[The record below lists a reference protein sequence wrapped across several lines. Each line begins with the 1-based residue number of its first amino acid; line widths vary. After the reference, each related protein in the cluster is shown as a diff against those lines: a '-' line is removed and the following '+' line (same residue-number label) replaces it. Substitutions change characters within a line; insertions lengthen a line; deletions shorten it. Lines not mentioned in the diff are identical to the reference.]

1 MERIEARAPPR
12 IGVRGPFDD
21 ALFPVRQPMF
31 CPTCQQ
37 DVPALAV
44 PEEPG
49 VVRCAFCGEDL
60 EVRGQETGDRS
71 QETVNSTRV
80 SDYHFSTERL
90 TETEEWADRE
100 LEDVAPASS
109 LPPRPDL
116 TDWELDPQLRAA
128 ERLLKGLRQTAP
140 AESVTAM
147 HTAHAQAPS
156 WHVPATPATSPAEP
170 PRAKQEWIASA
181 RAEKSGTLAWACL
194 SLGVMALAC
203 GGVLVAWSLLSDR
216 GDLWS
221 LGLPLAVVGQ
231 GGLVIGLLLQ
241 LDGLWNSSRKTE
253 ETLTQ
258 LDGKLH
264 DLAHTTTMLGT
275 TRSTP
280 AQSFYVH
287 MAEGASPH
295 LLLADLKGQLD
306 LLAER
311 LTRK

>member
-1 MERIEARAPPR
+1 MERIEAQVPPR
-12 IGVRGPFDD
+12 IGVRGPLDD

-60 EVRGQETGDRS
+60 EVRGQESGDRS
-71 QETVNSTRV
+71 QESVNSTRV
-80 SDYHFSTERL
+80 SDYHFSTERV
-90 TETEEWADRE
+90 TETEEWADRQVE
-100 LEDVAPASS
+100 EVAPANS

-128 ERLLKGLRQTAP
+128 ERLLKGLRQTSPEANVTAAHSQAP
-140 AESVTAM
+140 A
-147 HTAHAQAPS
+147 
-156 WHVPATPATSPAEP
+156 WHVPPAPAASPAEP
-170 PRAKQEWIASA
+170 PRTRQEPIPSAK
-181 RAEKSGTLAWACL
+181 AEKSGTLAWACL

-203 GGVLVAWSLLSDR
+203 GAVLVGWSLFVDR

-311 LTRK
+311 LARK

>member
-1 MERIEARAPPR
+1 
-12 IGVRGPFDD
+12 
-21 ALFPVRQPMF
+21 MF
-31 CPTCQQ
+31 CPSCQQ

-49 VVRCAFCGEDL
+49 VVRCAFCGEEL
-60 EVRGQETGDRS
+60 EMRVQETGVREQETGVRS
-71 QETVNSTRV
+71 QWSGGRTQEFVDSEQEQLPVGSFNSARV
-80 SDYHFSTERL
+80 SDPE
-90 TETEEWADRE
+90 ETVDRE
-100 LEDVAPASS
+100 SPEPGPVGP
-109 LPPRPDL
+109 LPPRLDL
-116 TDWELDPQLRAA
+116 EDWDLEPKLRAT
-128 ERLLKGLRQTAP
+128 ERLLKGLRQEEP
-140 AESVTAM
+140 LESISAT
-147 HTAHAQAPS
+147 HSAHAQS
-156 WHVPATPATSPAEP
+156 LGWHVPESRNAS
-170 PRAKQEWIASA
+170 SA
-181 RAEKSGTLAWACL
+181 RTSREREVTAPQEKQEKSGTLAWTCL

-203 GGVLVAWSLLSDR
+203 GGVLIAWSLIAGRD
-216 GDLWS
+216 DLWS
-221 LGLPLAVVGQ
+221 IGLPLAVVGQ

-241 LDGLWNSSRKTE
+241 LDGLWQSSKKTE

-311 LTRK
+311 MARK

>member
-1 MERIEARAPPR
+1 
-12 IGVRGPFDD
+12 
-21 ALFPVRQPMF
+21 MF

-60 EVRGQETGDRS
+60 EVRGQETGDSS
-71 QETVNSTRV
+71 QETVGSARV

-90 TETEEWADRE
+90 TETEELADTQFKDIE
-100 LEDVAPASS
+100 PVSS
-109 LPPRPDL
+109 FPPRPDL

-128 ERLLKGLRQTAP
+128 ERLLKGLRQAAP
-140 AESVTAM
+140 AESVTAV
-147 HTAHAQAPS
+147 HAAHAQAPT
-156 WHVPATPATSPAEP
+156 WHVPSAPAASPAEP
-170 PRAKQEWIASA
+170 SRARREPIASA
-181 RAEKSGTLAWACL
+181 KAEKSGTLAWACL

-203 GGVLVAWSLLSDR
+203 GGVLVAWSLLSNR

-241 LDGLWNSSRKTE
+241 LDGLWNSSKKTE

-311 LTRK
+311 LARK

>member
-1 MERIEARAPPR
+1 
-12 IGVRGPFDD
+12 
-21 ALFPVRQPMF
+21 MF
-31 CPTCQQ
+31 CPACQQ

-49 VVRCAFCGEDL
+49 VIRCAFCSEEL
-60 EVRGQETGDRS
+60 EMRLRDSGGRDPKLALSDGSDESNESEEAETIH
-71 QETVNSTRV
+71 QPERV
-80 SDYHFSTERL
+80 S
-90 TETEEWADRE
+90 
-100 LEDVAPASS
+100 P
-109 LPPRPDL
+109 LPPRLDL
-116 TDWELDPQLRAA
+116 EDWELEPQLRAA
-128 ERLLKGLRQTAP
+128 ERLLKGLRQEAP
-140 AESVTAM
+140 GEHVSA
-147 HTAHAQAPS
+147 AHAAHRPVPD
-156 WHVPATPATSPAEP
+156 WHVPAANTPQPAEVALAWRQKNVP
-170 PRAKQEWIASA
+170 EQ
-181 RAEKSGTLAWACL
+181 AEKSGTLAWTCL

-203 GGVLVAWSLLSDR
+203 GGVLIAWSLLAGRD
-216 GDLWS
+216 DLWS
-221 LGLPLAVVGQ
+221 IGLPLAVVGQ

-241 LDGLWNSSRKTE
+241 LDGLWQTSKKTE
-253 ETLTQ
+253 ESLTH

-311 LTRK
+311 MSRK

>member
-1 MERIEARAPPR
+1 
-12 IGVRGPFDD
+12 
-21 ALFPVRQPMF
+21 MF
-31 CPTCQQ
+31 CPACQQ

-49 VVRCAFCGEDL
+49 VIRCAFCSEEL
-60 EVRGQETGDRS
+60 EMRVQESGGRDPKLALSDGSDESNESEEAETIQQ
-71 QETVNSTRV
+71 QERV
-80 SDYHFSTERL
+80 S
-90 TETEEWADRE
+90 
-100 LEDVAPASS
+100 P
-109 LPPRPDL
+109 LPPRLDL
-116 TDWELDPQLRAA
+116 EDWELEPQLRAA
-128 ERLLKGLRQTAP
+128 ERLLKGLRQEAP
-140 AESVTAM
+140 AEQVSAVHA
-147 HTAHAQAPS
+147 AHRPAPD
-156 WHVPATPATSPAEP
+156 WHVPAANIPLPAEV
-170 PRAKQEWIASA
+170 AQA
-181 RAEKSGTLAWACL
+181 RRQTNIPEQAEKSGTLAWTCL

-203 GGVLVAWSLLSDR
+203 GGVLIAWSLLGGRD
-216 GDLWS
+216 DLWS
-221 LGLPLAVVGQ
+221 IGLPLAVVGQ

-241 LDGLWNSSRKTE
+241 LDGLWQTSKKTE
-253 ETLTQ
+253 ETLTH

-311 LTRK
+311 MSRK

>member
-1 MERIEARAPPR
+1 
-12 IGVRGPFDD
+12 
-21 ALFPVRQPMF
+21 MF

-60 EVRGQETGDRS
+60 EVRGQESGVTS
-71 QETVNSTRV
+71 QETVGSARV
-80 SDYHFSTERL
+80 SDYHFSTAKV
-90 TETEEWADRE
+90 TETEELADTQFKDIE
-100 LEDVAPASS
+100 PVSS

-128 ERLLKGLRQTAP
+128 ERLLKGLRQAAP

-147 HTAHAQAPS
+147 HSAHAQAPT
-156 WHVPATPATSPAEP
+156 WHVPTSPAASPAESPRLRQEP
-170 PRAKQEWIASA
+170 IPSAKG
-181 RAEKSGTLAWACL
+181 EKSGTLAWACL

-203 GGVLVAWSLLSDR
+203 GGVLVGWSLLADR

-287 MAEGASPH
+287 MVEGASPH

-311 LTRK
+311 LARK

>member
-1 MERIEARAPPR
+1 MC
-12 IGVRGPFDD
+12 
-21 ALFPVRQPMF
+21 LPMF
-31 CPTCQQ
+31 CPACQQ

-49 VVRCAFCGEDL
+49 VVRCAFCGEEL
-60 EVRGQETGDRS
+60 EVRGQESEDRS
-71 QETVNSTRV
+71 QESVGSALRT
-80 SDYHFSTERL
+80 DL
-90 TETEEWADRE
+90 EEMPDFE
-100 LEDVAPASS
+100 PVSS
-109 LPPRPDL
+109 LPARPDL
-116 TDWELDPQLRAA
+116 EDWDLEPQLRAT

-140 AESVTAM
+140 IENVMAT
-147 HTAHAQAPS
+147 HTPHAQAPD
-156 WHVPATPATSPAEP
+156 WHVPVSPST
-170 PRAKQEWIASA
+170 RQEKAVSQT
-181 RAEKSGTLAWACL
+181 AEKSGTLAWACL

-203 GGVLVAWSLLSDR
+203 GLVLIAWSLAGSRD
-216 GDLWS
+216 DLWS
-221 LGLPLAVVGQ
+221 IGLPLAVVGQ

-241 LDGLWNSSRKTE
+241 QSGLWQSNQKTD
-253 ETLTQ
+253 ETLTL
-258 LDGKLH
+258 LDDKLH

-311 LTRK
+311 LARK

>member
-1 MERIEARAPPR
+1 
-12 IGVRGPFDD
+12 
-21 ALFPVRQPMF
+21 MF

-49 VVRCAFCGEDL
+49 VVRCAFCAEELGLGE
-60 EVRGQETGDRS
+60 RGQESGATS
-71 QETVNSTRV
+71 QES
-80 SDYHFSTERL
+80 ERL
-90 TETEEWADRE
+90 VLVSAASETRAEQIGTTEHRSAEPLGR
-100 LEDVAPASS
+100 LP
-109 LPPRPDL
+109 LPPKPVLDDWDL
-116 TDWELDPQLRAA
+116 EPEMRSA
-128 ERLLKGLRQTAP
+128 ERLLKGLRQSAP
-140 AESVTAM
+140 AGSVAV
-147 HTAHAQAPS
+147 AHAEHEDAQA
-156 WHVPATPATSPAEP
+156 WHVPATKTPVPKRS
-170 PRAKQEWIASA
+170 QEQAGS
-181 RAEKSGTLAWACL
+181 EKSGSLAWTCL

-203 GGVLVAWSLLSDR
+203 GLVLIAWSLIEER

-221 LGLPLAVVGQ
+221 LGLPLAIVGQ
-231 GGLVIGLLLQ
+231 GGLVIGLLMQ
-241 LDGLWNSSRKTE
+241 LEGLWRNSKRTQ

-258 LDGKLH
+258 LDGKLS

-287 MAEGASPH
+287 LAEGASPH

-311 LTRK
+311 MSRK

>member
-1 MERIEARAPPR
+1 
-12 IGVRGPFDD
+12 
-21 ALFPVRQPMF
+21 MF
-31 CPTCQQ
+31 CPACQQ

-49 VVRCAFCGEDL
+49 VVRCAFCGEEL
-60 EVRGQETGDRS
+60 EVRGQESGEWS
-71 QETVNSTRV
+71 QESVGSAPGTDLEEMPNFEPV
-80 SDYHFSTERL
+80 S
-90 TETEEWADRE
+90 
-100 LEDVAPASS
+100 V

-116 TDWELDPQLRAA
+116 EDWDLEPQLRAT

-140 AESVTAM
+140 AESVMAT
-147 HTAHAQAPS
+147 HTAHAQAPA
-156 WHVPATPATSPAEP
+156 WHVPAASAEP
-170 PRAKQEWIASA
+170 PRARQEVVVPK
-181 RAEKSGTLAWACL
+181 RAEKSSSLAWACL

-203 GGVLVAWSLLSDR
+203 GLVLIGWSLADSRD
-216 GDLWS
+216 DLWS

-241 LDGLWNSSRKTE
+241 LNGLWQSSQRTD
-253 ETLTQ
+253 ETLTL

-311 LTRK
+311 LARK

>member
-1 MERIEARAPPR
+1 
-12 IGVRGPFDD
+12 
-21 ALFPVRQPMF
+21 MF

-60 EVRGQETGDRS
+60 ELRGQESGDRS
-71 QETVNSTRV
+71 QETVGSTRV
-80 SDYHFSTERL
+80 SDYHFSSEQA
-90 TETEEWADRE
+90 TETEKVADTQ
-100 LEDVAPASS
+100 LTDVEPVSS

-116 TDWELDPQLRAA
+116 TDWELDPQLRSA

-140 AESVTAM
+140 PENVTVM
-147 HTAHAQAPS
+147 HAAHAHAPS
-156 WHVPATPATSPAEP
+156 WHVPATSAASPAEP
-170 PRAKQEWIASA
+170 QRVRQEPIALA

-311 LTRK
+311 LARK

>member
-1 MERIEARAPPR
+1 
-12 IGVRGPFDD
+12 
-21 ALFPVRQPMF
+21 MF
-31 CPTCQQ
+31 CPVCQQ

-49 VVRCAFCGEDL
+49 VVRCAFCSEEL
-60 EVRGQETGDRS
+60 EVRGQESAVRDQESGIRAYDSIGMLELDESPDFAETPVFVETGKQLDS
-71 QETVNSTRV
+71 GL
-80 SDYHFSTERL
+80 DL
-90 TETEEWADRE
+90 E
-100 LEDVAPASS
+100 LELAPISA
-109 LPPRPDL
+109 PPKPDFL
-116 TDWELDPQLRAA
+116 DWELEPKVRAA

-140 AESVTAM
+140 AAPVTAIHSA
-147 HTAHAQAPS
+147 HTQ
-156 WHVPATPATSPAEP
+156 VPAWHAPAIQTAPIESIRNRQQPAAAP
-170 PRAKQEWIASA
+170 
-181 RAEKSGTLAWACL
+181 AEKSGTLAWTCL

-203 GGVLVAWSLLSDR
+203 GGVLIGWSLLDSRD
-216 GDLWS
+216 DLWS
-221 LGLPLAVVGQ
+221 LGMPLAVVGQ

-241 LDGLWNSSRKTE
+241 LEGLWRTSQKTE

-311 LTRK
+311 LARK

>member
-1 MERIEARAPPR
+1 
-12 IGVRGPFDD
+12 
-21 ALFPVRQPMF
+21 MF
-31 CPTCQQ
+31 CPACQQ

-49 VVRCAFCGEDL
+49 VVRCAFCSEEL
-60 EVRGQETGDRS
+60 EVRGQESEDRS
-71 QETVNSTRV
+71 QESGVRCQESVRAAR
-80 SDYHFSTERL
+80 SADLEEMPHFEP
-90 TETEEWADRE
+90 
-100 LEDVAPASS
+100 VGV

-116 TDWELDPQLRAA
+116 EDWDLEPQLRAT

-140 AESVTAM
+140 AESVMAT
-147 HTAHAQAPS
+147 HPPHAQAPA
-156 WHVPATPATSPAEP
+156 WHVPVTTEEP
-170 PRAKQEWIASA
+170 PRARQKNLVPEK
-181 RAEKSGTLAWACL
+181 AEKSGTMAWACL

-203 GGVLVAWSLLSDR
+203 GLVLIVWSLAGSRD
-216 GDLWS
+216 DLWS

-241 LDGLWNSSRKTE
+241 QSGLWQSNQKTD
-253 ETLTQ
+253 ETLTL

-311 LTRK
+311 LARK

>member
-1 MERIEARAPPR
+1 MERIEAQVPPR
-12 IGVRGPFDD
+12 IGVRGPLDD
-21 ALFPVRQPMF
+21 PLFPVRQPMF

-60 EVRGQETGDRS
+60 EVRGQESGDRS
-71 QETVNSTRV
+71 QESVNSTRV
-80 SDYHFSTERL
+80 SDYHFSTERV
-90 TETEEWADRE
+90 TETEAWADRQ
-100 LEDVAPASS
+100 LEEVAPANS

-147 HTAHAQAPS
+147 HSAHPQAPT
-156 WHVPATPATSPAEP
+156 WQVPTSPAES
-170 PRAKQEWIASA
+170 PRVRQEPIASA
-181 RAEKSGTLAWACL
+181 KVEKSGTLAWACL

-203 GGVLVAWSLLSDR
+203 GGVLVGWSLFANR

-311 LTRK
+311 LARK

>member
-1 MERIEARAPPR
+1 
-12 IGVRGPFDD
+12 
-21 ALFPVRQPMF
+21 MF
-31 CPTCQQ
+31 CPVCQQ

-49 VVRCAFCGEDL
+49 VVRCAICSEEL
-60 EVRGQETGDRS
+60 EVRSHEPAVSPQISASRV
-71 QETVNSTRV
+71 ETVGDLELDEYPIFHEADEPAES
-80 SDYHFSTERL
+80 HEQTEPEQRP
-90 TETEEWADRE
+90 
-100 LEDVAPASS
+100 VAP

-116 TDWELDPQLRAA
+116 SDWDLQPQVRAA

-140 AESVTAM
+140 AEAVTI
-147 HTAHAQAPS
+147 HSAHSQAPS
-156 WHVPATPATSPAEP
+156 WHAPSPRPVSSEPVARREQPSTSP
-170 PRAKQEWIASA
+170 
-181 RAEKSGTLAWACL
+181 AEKSGTLAWTCL

-203 GGVLVAWSLLSDR
+203 GGVLVACSLIGSRD
-216 GDLWS
+216 DLWS
-221 LGLPLAVVGQ
+221 VGMPLAVVGQ
-231 GGLVIGLLLQ
+231 AGLVIGLLLQ
-241 LDGLWNSSRKTE
+241 LEGLWRTSKKTE
-253 ETLTQ
+253 ETLSQ
-258 LDGKLH
+258 LDDKLH

-311 LTRK
+311 LARK

>member
-1 MERIEARAPPR
+1 MLPCRNGLRARAWL
-12 IGVRGPFDD
+12 GD
-21 ALFPVRQPMF
+21 ALFPVCLPMF
-31 CPTCQQ
+31 CPACQQ

-49 VVRCAFCGEDL
+49 VVRCAFCGEEL
-60 EVRGQETGDRS
+60 EVRGQESGEWS
-71 QETVNSTRV
+71 QESGLGGQGSIV
-80 SDYHFSTERL
+80 SARGADL
-90 TETEEWADRE
+90 EEMPNFE
-100 LEDVAPASS
+100 PVSS

-116 TDWELDPQLRAA
+116 EDWELEPQLRAA

-140 AESVTAM
+140 AESVMATHA
-147 HTAHAQAPS
+147 AHAPAPS
-156 WHVPATPATSPAEP
+156 WHVPAAPAEP
-170 PRAKQEWIASA
+170 PRARQENLVPEK
-181 RAEKSGTLAWACL
+181 AEKAGTLAWACL

-203 GGVLVAWSLLSDR
+203 GLVLIAWSLLDSRD
-216 GDLWS
+216 DLWS

-241 LDGLWNSSRKTE
+241 LNGLWQSSQRTE

-311 LTRK
+311 LARK